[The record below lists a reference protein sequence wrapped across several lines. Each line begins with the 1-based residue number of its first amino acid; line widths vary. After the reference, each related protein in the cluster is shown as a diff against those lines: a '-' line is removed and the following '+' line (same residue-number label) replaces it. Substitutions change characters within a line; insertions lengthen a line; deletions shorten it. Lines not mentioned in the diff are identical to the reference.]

1 MTEWEGV
8 IDDRGLIRAIRLVD
22 RNQRVLR
29 WDGLGGPTTEWGQ
42 TNARMMVAAPKMLN
56 VLEEIDECAA
66 YWSEYDVP
74 IGLHDRIKAAIKKA
88 RGGQ

>member
-8 IDDRGLIRAIRLVD
+8 IDGRGLIRAIRLVG

-42 TNARMMVAAPKMLN
+42 VNARMMVAAPTMLN

-74 IGLHDRIKAAIKKA
+74 IGLHDRIRAAIKKA
-88 RGGQ
+88 RGVQ